1 MESVDKFNSAGTP
14 LSELTIDKALV
25 RNLLSEQHSDLMNLP
40 ISFLD
45 AGWDNMMF
53 RLGDRLLVRLPR
65 REAAAK
71 LIENEQIWL
80 PLLAK
85 QLKISVPT
93 PIKIGQPTL
102 NYPWRWSILPWIDG
116 VAADL
121 AEPKIDRTKLF
132 ASFLNSLHVPAPI
145 DAPANPVRG
154 IPLQQRAFSVEQR
167 MQRLEKKT
175 NAIDRTIKSIWLK
188 ALDAP
193 IDVEAKWLHG
203 DLHPRN
209 ILIKDGEITGI
220 IDWGD
225 LTSGDIATDL
235 ASIWMLFSQQKARQ
249 QVIAEYGKVS
259 EATLQRAKGWAIL
272 FGVILLDTGLIDNPR
287 HAILG
292 EKILNRVAENTP

>member
-209 ILIKDGEITGI
+209 ILIKDAEITGI